1 MENALKIS
9 WRQLLFQYFT
19 LGSPYDLQ
27 MYIINIVLQN
37 IFQAKNDLAF
47 YWKLQLKSQQKN
59 PVFDEYF
66 LWASTDVIDQ
76 FLFFPV
82 KSDNS

>member
-1 MENALKIS
+1 
-9 WRQLLFQYFT
+9 
-19 LGSPYDLQ
+19 

-47 YWKLQLKSQQKN
+47 YYKLQLKSQQKN

-66 LWASTDVIDQ
+66 LWTSTDVIDH
-76 FLFFPV
+76 FLIFPV
-82 KSDNS
+82 KSDNSLSTL

>member
-9 WRQLLFQYFT
+9 LRQLLFQYFT

-37 IFQAKNDLAF
+37 IFQTKNDLAF
-47 YWKLQLKSQQKN
+47 YCKSQLKSQQKN

-66 LWASTDVIDQ
+66 LWASTDAIDHS
-76 FLFFPV
+76 LILIPSKV
-82 KSDNS
+82 W